1 MEENQGR
8 RPRRS
13 LEERIADLDAKIE
26 ARYQDISIIQEQ
38 KAASA
43 AAFDEKIEKVKGK
56 IAALETQKKHLTA
69 PKPKKPRKT
78 EKQLWEELRLKAKK
92 AGLKPK
98 EVAEL
103 LDLNENNAT
112 PVDDSVVT
120 DNE

>member
-13 LEERIADLDAKIE
+13 LEERIADIDAKIQALDE
-26 ARYQDISIIQEQ
+26 DISNIQEK
-38 KAASA
+38 KAAAA
-43 AAFDEKIEKVKGK
+43 AAFDEKIEKVKER
-56 IAALETQKKHLTA
+56 IAALEAQKKHLTA
-69 PKPKKPRKT
+69 PKPKKTRKT

-103 LDLNENNAT
+103 LDLDKDAAA
-112 PVDDSVVT
+112 PADDSVDT

>member
-26 ARYQDISIIQEQ
+26 ARYQDISVIQEQ

-43 AAFDEKIEKVKGK
+43 AVFDEKIEKVKEK
-56 IAALETQKKHLTA
+56 IAVLEAQKKHLTA
-69 PKPKKPRKT
+69 PKPKKTRKT
-78 EKQLWEELRLKAKK
+78 EKQLWEELRLRAKK

-103 LDLNENNAT
+103 LDLDKDNDAS
-112 PVDDSVVT
+112 VDT